1 MKIDDFKKLLAD
13 LQPGQA
19 ATLNYEMFEVIFPPG
34 VEDDDAKVAAY
45 NFAKAHGCVI
55 RHHESAREVNF
66 VKEAAPT
73 S

>member
-1 MKIDDFKKLLAD
+1 MKIDDLKNILAD

-19 ATLNYEMFEVIFPPG
+19 ATLNYEMFEVVFPPG

-45 NFAKAHGCVI
+45 DYAKANGCVI
-55 RHHESAREVNF
+55 RHHSNAREVHF
-66 VKEAAPT
+66 VKEGAPT